1 MGKILTDQEVRAYQ
15 ENGYHFPV
23 RVMSPQQTAGY
34 RAKLEA
40 FEASQGGTI
49 RGRKRQKLYLLFTW
63 ANELVRHPR
72 ILDAV
77 EDILGPDLLCWQ
89 TAFFIKE
96 PDKKGYVSWHQDSTY
111 WGLSEP
117 DVCTAW
123 LAFSPA
129 TLESG
134 AMKVAPGSHKLSQ
147 LPHEDTFNPDNL
159 LSRGQ
164 ELKFDVDD
172 SRTVDM
178 ILDTGEIS
186 LHHVMLAHASEPNR
200 SNDRRI
206 GLAIRYIAPH
216 VHQITGVPDTAML
229 VRGEDRYGNFEMETP
244 PISDLHPDAVAL
256 HDRITRTR
264 EGFIY
269 KGTDKGAHRE
279 TGGAAAKG

>member
-1 MGKILTDQEVRAYQ
+1 MSKILTDREIRAYRD
-15 ENGYHFPV
+15 NGYHFPV
-23 RVMSPQQTAGY
+23 RVMSPAEATRY
-34 RAKLEA
+34 RARLEA
-40 FEASQGGTI
+40 FEASQGGHI
-49 RGRKRQKLYLLFTW
+49 RGRRRQKLYLLLTW
-63 ANELVRHPR
+63 VDELVRHPR

-96 PDKKGYVSWHQDSTY
+96 PDRKGFVSWHQDSTY
-111 WGLSEP
+111 WGLSAP

-123 LAFSPA
+123 LALSPA

-134 AMKVAPGSHKLSQ
+134 AMKVAPGTHKLSQ
-147 LPHEDTFNPDNL
+147 LPHEDTFDPDNL
-159 LSRGQ
+159 LTRGQ
-164 ELKFDVDD
+164 ELKVEVDPA
-172 SRTVDM
+172 RAVDM
-178 ILDTGEIS
+178 VLDAGEIS

-216 VHQITGVPDTAML
+216 VRQVTGVSDSAML
-229 VRGEDRYGNFEMETP
+229 VRGEDRYGNFEAETP
-244 PISDLHPDAVAL
+244 PVSDLHPDAVAL

-269 KGTDKGAHRE
+269 QGTDKGAHRNA
-279 TGGAAAKG
+279 GDIVAND

>member
-1 MGKILTDQEVRAYQ
+1 MNKCLTEYQVSAYR
-15 ENGYHFPV
+15 ERGYHFPV
-23 RVMSPQQTAGY
+23 RAISAEEARGY
-34 RAKLEA
+34 RTKLEA
-40 FEASQGGTI
+40 FESGAGGAI
-49 RGRKRQKLYLLFTW
+49 RGRRRQKLYLLLTW
-63 ANELVRHPR
+63 VNELVRHPR

-77 EDILGPDLLCWQ
+77 EDILGPNLLCWQ

-111 WGLSEP
+111 WGLSTP

-123 LAFSPA
+123 LAFTPA

-134 AMKVAPGSHKLSQ
+134 AMKVAPGTHKLAQ
-147 LPHEDTFNPDNL
+147 LPHEDTFNPNNL
-159 LSRGQ
+159 LTRGQ
-164 ELKFDVDD
+164 EVKLDVDPAD
-172 SRTVDM
+172 AVDM
-178 ILDTGEIS
+178 VLDAGEIS

-216 VHQITGVPDTAML
+216 VHQVTSVPDSAML
-229 VRGEDRYGNFEMETP
+229 VRGRNTHDHFEMETP
-244 PISDLHPDAVAL
+244 PLADMHPDAVAL

-269 KGTDKGAHRE
+269 RGTDQGAHRNPAE
-279 TGGAAAKG
+279 IPTKS